1 MCCEFASSFLVGTL
15 VGDPPKSHGEPGPIR
30 CTAEDDALIVY
41 EGGMAEEAQ
50 CTAPPGPVLVKVGGL
65 GDSAG
70 GPAGSGSS
78 GWKWIGFT
86 KYQVG
91 LYHRI
96 LWEF

>member
-1 MCCEFASSFLVGTL
+1 
-15 VGDPPKSHGEPGPIR
+15 
-30 CTAEDDALIVY
+30 
-41 EGGMAEEAQ
+41 MAEEAQ

-86 KYQVG
+86 KCQVG
-91 LYHRI
+91 RYPELMGVLGLWGCIMLYPNS
-96 LWEF
+96 